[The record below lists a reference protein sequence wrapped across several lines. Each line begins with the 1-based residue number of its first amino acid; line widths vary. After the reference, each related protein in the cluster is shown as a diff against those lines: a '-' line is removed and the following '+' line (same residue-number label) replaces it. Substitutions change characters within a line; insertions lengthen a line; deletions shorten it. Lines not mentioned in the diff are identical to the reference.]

1 MAFMNREM
9 RAYYDDRAAEYDDWW
24 LGTGLFADRDRP
36 GWAEEVEQLIAL
48 IRALPPARTLDI
60 GCGTGFLTR
69 HLPGQVVGV
78 DQSKRMLD
86 AARRAR
92 PGLQVVQ
99 SDASSLP
106 FPDDEFDRVFTS
118 HVYGHLLP
126 QQRER
131 FLSEA
136 RRVGRSL
143 VVVDTSQRTSSK
155 SEEWQERRL
164 NDGTTHRIYKRFF
177 TGPGLAQELGDGTV
191 VHEGRWFVVVTS

>member
-1 MAFMNREM
+1 M
-9 RAYYDDRAAEYDDWW
+9 RAYYDDRAGEYDDWW

-36 GWAEEVEQLIAL
+36 GWADEVEQLIAL

-69 HLPGQVVGV
+69 HLPGEVVGV

-118 HVYGHLLP
+118 HVYGHLRP
-126 QQRER
+126 EQRKR

-143 VVVDTSQRTSSK
+143 VVVDTSQRASSK

-177 TGPGLAQELGDGTV
+177 TGPGLAQELDGGTV